1 MPPPSCTGGESPS
14 ACRIARMTL
23 SFFGL
28 PAAAP
33 FRSTR
38 CSRRAPSAFQCL
50 ATTAGS
56 SEYTVASLI
65 FPCFRRTQRPSL
77 MSIAGMI
84 SIELEKNAEPRDGRW
99 EDSGIPVEEVGE
111 QPQARNIAFFRVE
124 LYRKNI
130 IPCHR
135 AGKGEAVVGGTPYQR
150 GLPRLRKVA
159 VDEIEPAAV
168 LDARPQGVR
177 CGLFHAVPAD
187 VRNLELVSFSVDHGL
202 GGKTTH
208 SPREERES
216 GHTAF
221 VTAFEEHL
229 KADADSQKRP
239 AAGGVEDRRTQSTRV
254 HLAHAIGHRALA
266 RKYDA
271 VGARHAR
278 RIGSHLDPR
287 VRRDMFHRFGNR
299 VEIPHAVINDRDAHC
314 RIGKEPRACPSWR
327 GRCLRRADTAPAPC
341 AGPARTP

>member
-23 SFFGL
+23 SFLGL

-84 SIELEKNAEPRDGRW
+84 SIELEKNAEPRDRRW

-111 QPQARNIAFFRVE
+111 QPQARSIAFFRVE

-135 AGKGEAVVGGTPYQR
+135 AGKGDAVVGGTPYQR
-150 GLPRLRKVA
+150 RLPSLRKVA

-187 VRNLELVSFSVDHGL
+187 VRDLELVSFSVDHGL

-208 SPREERES
+208 GPREERES

-271 VGARHAR
+271 VGVRHAR
-278 RIGSHLDPR
+278 RIGSDLDPR
-287 VRRDMFHRFGNR
+287 VRRDMLHRFGNR
-299 VEIPHAVINDRDAHC
+299 VEIPHAVIDNRDAHC
-314 RIGKEPRACPSWR
+314 RVSRKEPRACPSWMEWF
-327 GRCLRRADTAPAPC
+327 LRRADPAPAPC
-341 AGPARTP
+341 AE